1 MDESYYSRRGMDYE
15 DRDPDPEYF
24 DEMEETYR
32 DGSLKNECWDSREIS
47 DDSCGSARHA
57 EERKERHLYISTPL
71 YINDNLRRTYDI
83 AEMVHDYAVC
93 KQISEKDERCVGLL
107 VEETIGMVAGMV
119 GGFEGE
125 IWLEGDQEACDV
137 CLEGKILPI
146 LSGFE
151 IPKGFMAKVGQILHC
166 SFLFDDTEEV
176 PDSLR
181 SAIPD
186 YIRSG
191 LGRHQEGGLMM
202 GKWSLTACRRELKE
216 KAASFAEAREALDE
230 IEMSVVANL
239 ADEVTVGLREEG
251 KIRLVISKSFAKKD
265 K

>member
-1 MDESYYSRRGMDYE
+1 MNESYYSRRDMDYA

-32 DGSLKNECWDSREIS
+32 DGSLKNECWDSRDLPDAS
-47 DDSCGSARHA
+47 FGSPKNP
-57 EERKERHLYISTPL
+57 EERKERPLYISTPL
-71 YINDNLRRTYDI
+71 YINDNLRRTYDTV
-83 AEMVHDYAVC
+83 EMVHDYAVSE
-93 KQISEKDERCVGLL
+93 QISEKDERCVGLL
-107 VEETIGMVAGMV
+107 VEETIGMVAAMV

-125 IWLEGDQEACDV
+125 IWLEGDQKGCDV

-166 SFLFDDTEEV
+166 SFLFDNTEEV

-186 YIRSG
+186 YIMSG
-191 LGRHQEGGLMM
+191 IGRLKEGGLMV
-202 GKWSLTACRRELKE
+202 GKWSLTACRKELKE

-230 IEMSVVANL
+230 MEMSVVANL